1 MLTMD
6 ISRPELA
13 LARQRKRL
21 IIGVVVGAL
30 SLIAGIAVLRL
41 EPAVPSLA
49 KAAVWTDTVK
59 RGSLTIEVR
68 GPGILVPKLIRWI
81 SAETPARV
89 ERLVAKPGTQVSKD
103 TVILELSNP
112 EVQDA
117 LLAARAA
124 VTAARADLSAQQT
137 QLQSQLLDQRAN
149 VAQVKADLAS
159 ASLQS
164 EAEADLQKKGV
175 IPAITFQRT
184 ELTREQLKLK
194 LSIEQERMENF
205 ARTIEAQLAASRA
218 RLAQLDNTLQLRQRQ
233 ADALMVKAGMNGVLQ
248 LVAVEEGQQVSAGL
262 NLARVAQPDSLMAEL
277 RVPET
282 QAKDI
287 SIDLPV
293 RVDTR
298 NGVIAGRVTRIDPA
312 VQAGTVLVDV
322 ELIGELPDGA
332 RPDLSVDGVIE
343 VAQLKDVLYVGRPA
357 SGQPLSAISLFRL
370 RKDDSS
376 LAERTQVRLGRASV
390 SVIEITS
397 GLELGDQVVLSDT
410 SEMDR
415 YDKVRLR

>member
-1 MLTMD
+1 MD

-13 LARQRKRL
+13 LARRRKRL

-30 SLIAGIAVLRL
+30 SLIAGIALLRL

-89 ERLVAKPGTQVSKD
+89 ERLITKPGTTVDVD

-149 VAQVKADLAS
+149 VAQVQADLAS

-164 EAEADLQKKGV
+164 EAEADLRKKGV
-175 IPAITFQRT
+175 IPAITYQRT
-184 ELTREQLKLK
+184 ELNREQLKLK
-194 LSIEQERMENF
+194 LSIEKERMQNF

-233 ADALMVKAGMNGVLQ
+233 ADALMVKAGMSGVLQ
-248 LVAVEEGQQVSAGL
+248 LVAVEEGQQVTAGL

-287 SIDLPV
+287 TVGLAV

-298 NGVIAGRVTRIDPA
+298 NGLIAGRVARIDPA

-322 ELIGELPDGA
+322 DLSGKMPDGA

-343 VAQLKDVLYVGRPA
+343 IAQLKDVLYVGRPA
-357 SGQPLSAISLFRL
+357 SGQPLSAISLFKL
-370 RKDDSS
+370 RKDDTSM
-376 LAERTQVRLGRASV
+376 AERTQVMLGRASV

-397 GLELGDQVVLSDT
+397 GLDVGDQVVLSDT

>member
-1 MLTMD
+1 MD

-13 LARQRKRL
+13 LARRRKRL

-30 SLIAGIAVLRL
+30 SLIAGVALLRL

-49 KAAVWTDTVK
+49 KASVWTDTVK

-89 ERLVAKPGTQVSKD
+89 ERLVAKPGTAVDVD

-149 VAQVKADLAS
+149 VGQVKADLAS

-175 IPAITFQRT
+175 IPAITYQRT
-184 ELTREQLKLK
+184 ELNREQLKLK
-194 LSIEQERMENF
+194 LDIEQERVKNF
-205 ARTIEAQLAASRA
+205 SRTIEAQLAASRA

-233 ADALMVKAGMNGVLQ
+233 ADALMVRAGMRGVLQ

-287 SIDLPV
+287 SVGLPV

-298 NGVIAGRVTRIDPA
+298 NGVIAGRVARIDPA

-322 ELIGELPDGA
+322 ELSGTLPDGA

-343 VAQLKDVLYVGRPA
+343 IAQLKNVLYVGRPA

-370 RKDDSS
+370 NKEDSS
-376 LAERTQVRLGRASV
+376 LAERTQVMLGRASV

-397 GLELGDQVVLSDT
+397 GLDVGDQVVLSDT

>member
-1 MLTMD
+1 MD

-13 LARQRKRL
+13 LARRRKRL

-30 SLIAGIAVLRL
+30 SLIAGIALLRL

-89 ERLVAKPGTQVSKD
+89 ERLVAKPGTEVSAE

-194 LSIEQERMENF
+194 LGIEQERMANF
-205 ARTIEAQLAASRA
+205 ARTIDAQLAASRA

-322 ELIGELPDGA
+322 ELIGKLPDGA

-343 VAQLKDVLYVGRPA
+343 IAQLKDVLYVGRPA

-370 RKDDSS
+370 RKDDTS

-390 SVIEITS
+390 SVIEIAS
-397 GLELGDQVVLSDT
+397 GLEVGDQVVLSDT

>member
-1 MLTMD
+1 MD

-13 LARQRKRL
+13 LARRRKRL

-30 SLIAGIAVLRL
+30 CLIAGIAVFRL

-49 KAAVWTDTVK
+49 KASVWTDTVK

-89 ERLVAKPGTQVSKD
+89 ERLVAKPGTQVTTD

-184 ELTREQLKLK
+184 ELTREQFKLK
-194 LSIEQERMENF
+194 LSIEQERMANF
-205 ARTIEAQLAASRA
+205 ARTIDAQLAASRA

-287 SIDLPV
+287 TIDLPV

-298 NGVIAGRVTRIDPA
+298 NGVIPGRVTRIDPA

-322 ELIGELPDGA
+322 ELSGKLPDGA

-343 VAQLKDVLYVGRPA
+343 IAQLKDVLYVGRPA

-370 RKDDSS
+370 RKDDTS
-376 LAERTQVRLGRASV
+376 LAERTQVQLGRASV
-390 SVIEITS
+390 SVIEIVS